1 MPVTKYLER
10 AREAA
15 ALADTLTGDTQ
26 AKVLDIAET
35 WRKIAV
41 IEADEIA
48 KEEAKKRSPTRPPTI
63 RPDVNRRSKTRH

>member
-15 ALADTLTGDTQ
+15 ALADKLTGDTQ

-35 WRKIAV
+35 WRKIAE
-41 IEADEIA
+41 IEAAEIA
-48 KEEAKKRSPTRPPTI
+48 KADGKAK
-63 RPDVNRRSKTRH
+63 